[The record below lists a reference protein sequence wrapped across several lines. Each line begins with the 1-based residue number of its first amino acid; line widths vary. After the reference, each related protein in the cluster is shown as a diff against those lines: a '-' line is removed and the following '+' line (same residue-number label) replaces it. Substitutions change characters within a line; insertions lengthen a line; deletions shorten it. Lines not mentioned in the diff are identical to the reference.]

1 MLAAQAVDTI
11 TTTRG
16 VDTILGDNGQLV
28 WSATGIIESVT
39 ATDLTNGAGDII
51 KAGDGDNIIVGA
63 TGNDAIETGIDN
75 DTILGDGGVAL
86 YNAGVLV
93 SLSSDAAEAGDDI
106 ITVVNGNNII
116 AGGAGIDTIT
126 TTDGVDIILGDNG
139 QLVWSATGIIESV
152 TATDLTNGAGD
163 IIKAGDGDN
172 IIVGATGNDAI
183 ETGIDNDTILGD
195 GGVAL
200 YNAGVLVSLSSD
212 AAEAGDDT
220 SL

>member
-1 MLAAQAVDTI
+1 MILLRRID
-11 TTTRG
+11 G

-63 TGNDAIETGIDN
+63 TGND
-75 DTILGDGGVAL
+75 V
-86 YNAGVLV
+86 
-93 SLSSDAAEAGDDI
+93 
-106 ITVVNGNNII
+106 
-116 AGGAGIDTIT
+116 
-126 TTDGVDIILGDNG
+126 
-139 QLVWSATGIIESV
+139 
-152 TATDLTNGAGD
+152 
-163 IIKAGDGDN
+163 
-172 IIVGATGNDAI
+172 I

-220 SL
+220 ITVVNGNNIIAGGAG